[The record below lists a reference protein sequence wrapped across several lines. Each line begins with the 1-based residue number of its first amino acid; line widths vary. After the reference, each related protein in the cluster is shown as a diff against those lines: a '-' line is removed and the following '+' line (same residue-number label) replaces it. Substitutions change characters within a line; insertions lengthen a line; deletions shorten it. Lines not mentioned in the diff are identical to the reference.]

1 MMANVLDERGFM
13 EEDLDGPS
21 GVGGVVVLIEFEYS
35 LGIQRPTVSGRA
47 NRCARRAKFL
57 HVSGTF
63 HKAAAA
69 SKIRADL
76 TIDDGGSGASGM
88 EDCSMDDV
96 SVDGIRMGRPTVVAR
111 VAVGLIAIF
120 AGVCAVMGASGN
132 DVSTKPTKRTIGATA
147 MLTEMNSGIAF
158 PARIDTGAETCSLH
172 VEKIEIQDK
181 TARRTKNVGKS
192 VRFLLKAN
200 DNKTQWVEGVV
211 ADAVRVKS
219 SSLKSGDVDHR
230 YKVRLTLQWKD
241 VRKEVLVT
249 LNDRTS
255 MEYPLL
261 IGRNFLQ
268 GDFVVDVDT
277 DKDQSQSNPGG

>member
-1 MMANVLDERGFM
+1 MDGERRRGRREIQSMAAARTA
-13 EEDLDGPS
+13 
-21 GVGGVVVLIEFEYS
+21 VVLIAVFVGVYS
-35 LGIQRPTVSGRA
+35 
-47 NRCARRAKFL
+47 
-57 HVSGTF
+57 
-63 HKAAAA
+63 
-69 SKIRADL
+69 
-76 TIDDGGSGASGM
+76 
-88 EDCSMDDV
+88 
-96 SVDGIRMGRPTVVAR
+96 
-111 VAVGLIAIF
+111 
-120 AGVCAVMGASGN
+120 VMGATSN
-132 DVSTKPTKRTIGATA
+132 DVSAKSAKRTIGATA
-147 MLTEMNSGIAF
+147 TLTELNSGFAF

-192 VRFLLKAN
+192 VRFELKGS
-200 DNKTQWVEGVV
+200 DGKTQWVEGIV

-219 SSLKSGDVDHR
+219 SSLKSGEVDHR

-261 IGRNFLQ
+261 IGRNFLES
-268 GDFVVDVDT
+268 DFLVDVDL

>member
-1 MMANVLDERGFM
+1 MDDERTVK
-13 EEDLDGPS
+13 S
-21 GVGGVVVLIEFEYS
+21 RSIRRKTIAQAAVA
-35 LGIQRPTVSGRA
+35 LG
-47 NRCARRAKFL
+47 
-57 HVSGTF
+57 
-63 HKAAAA
+63 
-69 SKIRADL
+69 
-76 TIDDGGSGASGM
+76 
-88 EDCSMDDV
+88 
-96 SVDGIRMGRPTVVAR
+96 
-111 VAVGLIAIF
+111 AIF
-120 AGVCAVMGASGN
+120 ISVYGVMGASGN
-132 DVSTKPTKRTIGATA
+132 DVSAKSTQRTIGATA
-147 MLTEMNSGIAF
+147 TLTELNSGFAF

-192 VRFLLKAN
+192 VRFLLKGS
-200 DNKTQWVEGVV
+200 DGKTQWVEGIV

-219 SSLKSGDVDHR
+219 SSLKSGEVDHR

-268 GDFVVDVDT
+268 GDFLVDVDL
-277 DKDQSQSNPGG
+277 DKDQSQPNHGG

>member
-1 MMANVLDERGFM
+1 MDGERTV
-13 EEDLDGPS
+13 ES
-21 GVGGVVVLIEFEYS
+21 RN
-35 LGIQRPTVSGRA
+35 IQR
-47 NRCARRAKFL
+47 
-57 HVSGTF
+57 
-63 HKAAAA
+63 KAIAQAA
-69 SKIRADL
+69 
-76 TIDDGGSGASGM
+76 
-88 EDCSMDDV
+88 
-96 SVDGIRMGRPTVVAR
+96 VV
-111 VAVGLIAIF
+111 LIAIF
-120 AGVCAVMGASGN
+120 VGVCSVMGASGN
-132 DVSTKPTKRTIGATA
+132 DVSAKSTQRVIGATA
-147 MLTEMNSGIAF
+147 TLTEMNSGIAF

-192 VRFLLKAN
+192 VRFLLKGS
-200 DNKTQWVEGVV
+200 DGKTQWVEGIV

-219 SSLKSGDVDHR
+219 SSLKSGEVDHR

-268 GDFVVDVDT
+268 GDFLVDVDL
-277 DKDQSQSNPGG
+277 DKDQSQSNRGG

>member
-1 MMANVLDERGFM
+1 MDDQRM
-13 EEDLDGPS
+13 DGS
-21 GVGGVVVLIEFEYS
+21 RK
-35 LGIQRPTVSGRA
+35 IQRMAPAQTVFA
-47 NRCARRAKFL
+47 
-57 HVSGTF
+57 
-63 HKAAAA
+63 
-69 SKIRADL
+69 
-76 TIDDGGSGASGM
+76 
-88 EDCSMDDV
+88 
-96 SVDGIRMGRPTVVAR
+96 
-111 VAVGLIAIF
+111 LIAIF
-120 AGVCAVMGASGN
+120 LGVCSVMAANGN
-132 DVSTKPTKRTIGATA
+132 NVAATSAKRTIGATA
-147 MLTEMNSGIAF
+147 MLTETNSGFAF
-158 PARIDTGAETCSLH
+158 PARIDTGAETSSLH

-192 VRFLLKAN
+192 VRFLLKGN
-200 DNKTQWVEGVV
+200 DGKTQWVEGIV

-268 GDFVVDVDT
+268 GDFLVDVDV
-277 DKDQSQSNPGG
+277 DKDQSPSNRGG